1 MTALRSI
8 VMAFSMF
15 SHIPMPRIEWDDKS
29 MRYMLAAFPLVGVV
43 IALLLWGWLAL
54 CDAVGFGALMRAAG
68 IVVIPIVVTGGF
80 HLDGLAD
87 TADALA
93 SHAEPQRKRE
103 ILKDSHLGAFA
114 AIWLG
119 VYLVAYV
126 AFASELLPG
135 ATTTLGVCL
144 APVLSRTMSGI
155 VSSVFPSKASQGL
168 LHTFRDASK
177 KRGTLVV
184 LAVFAAACLAY
195 AFVLLP
201 WQVAV
206 AIIVAVAVCTIYL
219 YVMSQRQFEGITGD
233 LSGCYLQLVELAVV
247 IAIVI
252 AERVMLL

>member
-15 SHIPMPRIEWDDKS
+15 SHIPMPRIEWDDRS

-43 IALLLWGWLAL
+43 IALLLWGWIAV
-54 CDAVGFGALMRAAG
+54 CDCAGFGSILRAAG
-68 IVVIPIVVTGGF
+68 IVAIPVFVTGGF

-93 SHAEPQRKRE
+93 SHASPERKRE
-103 ILKDSHLGAFA
+103 ILKDSNIGAFA

-126 AFASELLPG
+126 GFATELLPG
-135 ATTTLGVCL
+135 AVTTLAVCL
-144 APVLSRTMSGI
+144 VPVLSRTMSGI
-155 VSSVFPSKASQGL
+155 VSSVFPSTASKGL
-168 LHTFRDASK
+168 LSTFRDASK

-184 LAVFAAACLAY
+184 LAVFAAGCLVY

-201 WQVAV
+201 WQVAL
-206 AIIVAVAVCTIYL
+206 AIVVGTAVVTLYL
-219 YVMSQRQFEGITGD
+219 YVMSQRQFEGICGD
-233 LSGCYLQLVELAVV
+233 LSGYYLQLLELVCIV
-247 IAIVI
+247 AIVI
-252 AERVMLL
+252 GERMVLL